1 MVVTGTVNL
10 YSMPFFSVRRFMMKY
25 LRVHGKRKRKTNVA
39 NYETYRDVHFT
50 ILSTFYMMKIFIAK
64 LRENKVRPFRN

>member
-1 MVVTGTVNL
+1 M
-10 YSMPFFSVRRFMMKY
+10 
-25 LRVHGKRKRKTNVA
+25 A

-50 ILSTFYMMKIFIAK
+50 ILSTFYMKIFIAK